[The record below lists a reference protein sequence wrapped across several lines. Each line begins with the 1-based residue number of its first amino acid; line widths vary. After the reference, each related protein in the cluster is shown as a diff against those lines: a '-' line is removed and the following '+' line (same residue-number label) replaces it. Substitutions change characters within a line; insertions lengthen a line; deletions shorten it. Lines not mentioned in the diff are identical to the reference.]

1 MARMTRTQIS
11 LEEEQYRF
19 LKREA
24 ARRELSLSSV
34 LRELIDVRMREMVA
48 DATSIMSMKGIFSDG
63 RPTGQEHD
71 LVLHEALA
79 QRKTN
84 QRVG

>member
-11 LEEEQYRF
+11 LEDEQYRF

-34 LRELIDVRMREMVA
+34 LRELIDVRMLEIAA
-48 DATSIMSMKGIFSDG
+48 DSTSIMSMKGIFSDG

-79 QRKTN
+79 KRKTN

>member
-11 LEEEQYRF
+11 LEDEQYRF

-34 LRELIDVRMREMVA
+34 LREFDRRA
-48 DATSIMSMKGIFSDG
+48 DARSGGRRHQYHVDEGRLQRRTAYRAWSMTSSCTK
-63 RPTGQEHD
+63 P
-71 LVLHEALA
+71 
-79 QRKTN
+79 
-84 QRVG
+84 